1 VDLQGHESVVIG
13 QVPKRLLVGGEE
25 RDATGG
31 RRFAVHD
38 PATGEALCEVAD
50 ATAADGVA
58 ALDAAVR
65 AADAW
70 ARTPPR
76 DRSDVLLRAWRLL
89 GEREDDLALLM
100 TLEMGKPLAESR
112 AEVAYAGKF
121 LRWFSEE
128 AVRIDGGYAVA
139 PEGWGRI
146 LTMHQPV
153 GPCLLVTPW
162 NFPLA
167 MGARKIAPAVAA
179 GCTMVVKPA
188 AQTPLSMLA
197 LAAVLAEAGLA
208 PGVLNVV
215 TTSSPAEVV
224 GPLMQDRRL
233 RKLSFTGSTETGK
246 VLMAQAAHNLLRL
259 SFELG
264 GNAAFVVFDDA
275 DLDAAVDAAM
285 VAKMRNMGEACTA
298 ANRFLVAGGV
308 ADEFAG
314 ALAERMGAL
323 AVGRGTE
330 EGVEVGPLID
340 DRQAS
345 KVAGLVDEAVGAG
358 ARVLVGGGRL
368 DRPGWFFAPT
378 VLVDVPD
385 GAGVLREE
393 VFGPVAPVGRFAGED
408 EAVAAANDTP
418 QGLVSYVFTRDLD
431 RAVRIAE
438 RLETGMVGINLGL
451 VSNPAAPFG
460 GVKHSG
466 FGREGG
472 REGILEYLSTK
483 YVGLRA

>member
-1 VDLQGHESVVIG
+1 MDGQGRETVVIG
-13 QVPKRLLVGGEE
+13 QVPKRLLVGGDE
-25 RDATGG
+25 RDATGA

-38 PATGEALCEVAD
+38 PATGVSLCEVAD

-58 ALDAAVR
+58 ALDAAAG
-65 AADAW
+65 AAGRW

-76 DRSDVLLRAWRLL
+76 DRSDILLRAWQLL
-89 GEREDDLALLM
+89 HDREEDLALLM
-100 TLEMGKPLAESR
+100 TLEMGKPLEESR

-188 AQTPLSMLA
+188 EQTPLSMLA
-197 LAAVLAEAGLA
+197 LAAVLAEAGLP

-224 GPLMQDRRL
+224 APLLQDRRL

-285 VAKMRNMGEACTA
+285 VAKMRTMGEACTA

-323 AVGRGTE
+323 TVGRGTE
-330 EGVEVGPLID
+330 EGVQVGPLID

-385 GAGVLREE
+385 GACVVRDE
-393 VFGPVAPVGRFAGED
+393 VFGPVAPVGRFATED

-431 RAVRIAE
+431 RAVRVAE

>member
-1 VDLQGHESVVIG
+1 MDVQGRESVVIG
-13 QVPKRLLVGGEE
+13 HVPKRLLIGGEE

-31 RRFAVHD
+31 RRSAVHD
-38 PATGEALCEVAD
+38 PATGDALCEVAD
-50 ATAADGVA
+50 AAAADGVA
-58 ALDAAVR
+58 ALDAAAR
-65 AADAW
+65 AGEGW

-76 DRSDVLLRAWRLL
+76 DRSDILLRAWQLL
-89 GEREDDLALLM
+89 REREEDLALLM

-112 AEVAYAGKF
+112 AEVAYAGRF

-128 AVRIDGGYAVA
+128 AVRIDGGYTVA

-146 LTMHQPV
+146 VTMHQPV

-188 AQTPLSMLA
+188 EQTPLSMLA
-197 LAAVLAEAGLA
+197 LAVVLAEAGLP

-224 GPLMQDRRL
+224 SPLLQDRRL

-259 SFELG
+259 SLELG

-298 ANRFLVAGGV
+298 ANRFLVAGRV

-314 ALAERMGAL
+314 ALADRMGAL
-323 AVGRGTE
+323 TVGRGTD

-345 KVAGLVDEAVGAG
+345 RVAGLVDEAVGAG

-378 VLVDVPD
+378 VLVDVPG

-431 RAVRIAE
+431 RAVRVAE

-472 REGILEYLSTK
+472 REGILEYLATK